1 MDDRII
7 LKHKTWVSLATKE
20 MLVKEDAVEIM
31 ESFEDELEWVRTQA
45 EVDAWDAYSSLMTD
59 AVLFNRIFTFRIP
72 GWVPTPAQVQ
82 AKLKSWVN
90 AARAAVEAVARA
102 LSKVFNVSGYSVGAG
117 FPMGV
122 SVSISFTL

>member
-7 LKHKTWVSLATKE
+7 QKHEKWASLAAKE
-20 MLVKEDAVEIM
+20 TLVKEDAVEIM
-31 ESFEDELEWVRTQA
+31 ESFEDELEWVRRQA
-45 EVDAWDAYSSLMTD
+45 QVDAWDAYSSLMTD
-59 AVLFNRIFTFRIP
+59 IVLFNRIFTFRIP

-90 AARAAVEAVARA
+90 AARVAVEAVASA
-102 LSKVFNVSGYSVGAG
+102 LPKAFNVSGYSVGAG